1 MNQRE
6 DPVMDATVQKHVSP
20 FGTTMPR
27 LTELGLDLT
36 AVSVGGKM
44 LVLFRP
50 VVLMLGYVALA
61 LKGWWIPALAVFSLG
76 YLSLVVTIHD
86 LCHRAL
92 QLSRNINQFCL
103 SIAGIMGQVSGS
115 AIQATH
121 LVHHRNFSAAFA
133 GTLDDGVSVYDEDP
147 ETTFGGKP
155 LWRAIAMSPVYQ
167 LSLWRWTRKQRAALR
182 KRVALEALG
191 HAILGVASVILLKW
205 TLVPFVYMAGVFFYS
220 MVFPVANIKLFH
232 DVKETDVLDSTRSLH
247 GPVPWLTMG
256 LSDHLEHHIYPQVPS
271 LHTRELARRIRQPLE
286 ALQHPATATAM
297 ATAETR

>member
-1 MNQRE
+1 
-6 DPVMDATVQKHVSP
+6 
-20 FGTTMPR
+20 
-27 LTELGLDLT
+27 
-36 AVSVGGKM
+36 
-44 LVLFRP
+44 
-50 VVLMLGYVALA
+50 
-61 LKGWWIPALAVFSLG
+61 
-76 YLSLVVTIHD
+76 
-86 LCHRAL
+86 
-92 QLSRNINQFCL
+92 
-103 SIAGIMGQVSGS
+103 
-115 AIQATH
+115 
-121 LVHHRNFSAAFA
+121 
-133 GTLDDGVSVYDEDP
+133 
-147 ETTFGGKP
+147 
-155 LWRAIAMSPVYQ
+155 VYQ

>member
-1 MNQRE
+1 
-6 DPVMDATVQKHVSP
+6 MDATAQKHVSP

-27 LTELGLDLT
+27 LSELGLDLT

-44 LVLFRP
+44 LVLLRP

-61 LKGWWIPALAVFSLG
+61 LKGWWIPALSVFSLG

-92 QLSRNINQFCL
+92 QLSRNVNQFCL
-103 SIAGIMGQVSGS
+103 SVAGIMGQVSGS

-191 HAILGVASVILLKW
+191 HAILGVASVILLQW

-286 ALQHPATATAM
+286 ALQHPATTTAM
-297 ATAETR
+297 ASAE